1 MNTRGRWLSTCAILF
16 GLLAVSNL
24 LKPLHLGGAETGF
37 VLFGVRLEGTANLI
51 AGPLFGIYLAV
62 YSWSIWKMK
71 KQALYMGTA
80 YVVYVAANLVLFGL
94 LNETPDTSG
103 YSFFMFVYTAI
114 ALGVSGGAA
123 VTLYFK
129 RDELG

>member
-62 YSWSIWKMK
+62 YSWSIWKMNK
-71 KQALYMGTA
+71 RALYMGA
-80 YVVYVAANLVLFGL
+80 AYAVYVVLNLWLFTTHNEFPFSSFYL
-94 LNETPDTSG
+94 L
-103 YSFFMFVYTAI
+103 YTVI
-114 ALGVSGGAA
+114 ALGGSGGAA
-123 VTLYFK
+123 VVLYRK
-129 RDELG
+129 RGDLG

>member
-62 YSWSIWKMK
+62 YAWSIWKMK
-71 KQALYMGTA
+71 KRALYMGAA
-80 YVVYVAANLVLFGL
+80 YVVYVALNLWLFTTHNESPFSSFYL
-94 LNETPDTSG
+94 L
-103 YSFFMFVYTAI
+103 YTVI

-123 VTLYFK
+123 VVLYRK
-129 RDELG
+129 RGDLG

>member
-71 KQALYMGTA
+71 KRALYMGVVYA
-80 YVVYVAANLVLFGL
+80 VYVALNLWLFTTHNEFPFSSFYL
-94 LNETPDTSG
+94 L
-103 YSFFMFVYTAI
+103 YTVI
-114 ALGVSGGAA
+114 ALGGSGGAA
-123 VTLYFK
+123 VVLYRK
-129 RDELG
+129 RGDLG